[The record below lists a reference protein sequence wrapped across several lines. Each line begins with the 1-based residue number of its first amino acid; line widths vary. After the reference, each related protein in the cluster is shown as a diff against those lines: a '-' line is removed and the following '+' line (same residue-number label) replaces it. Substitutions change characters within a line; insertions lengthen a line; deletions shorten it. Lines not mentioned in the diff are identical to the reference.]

1 MNGLSALVDIGSPL
15 LTRASHPAD
24 GLRGGSFFL
33 SVSSAWWL
41 PAVWRGGFRL
51 FAVAAYCRAARFG
64 AGFRGMSSVQMLP
77 AGCRQVGCLERLEVR
92 KDLPV
97 GARSRVGVVR

>member
-1 MNGLSALVDIGSPL
+1 MNGLSAFADIGSPL

-24 GLRGGSFFL
+24 DLRGGSFFL
-33 SVSSAWWL
+33 SVSSARRL
-41 PAVWRGGFRL
+41 PSLRCGGFRL
-51 FAVAAYCRAARFG
+51 FVAAAYCRVARFG
-64 AGFRGMSSVQMLP
+64 AGFRGMRSVQMLP
-77 AGCRQVGCLERLEVR
+77 AGCRQVGCPEGVAVR